1 MNGLAARMAHACYR
15 IILMIASRIACYI
28 PSRAMYSDKSL
39 AQRLHARTLDKE
51 IANLTQRLL
60 ATSDADQAAKIAG
73 DLIAAIR
80 DRIDKLRNAT

>member
-1 MNGLAARMAHACYR
+1 
-15 IILMIASRIACYI
+15 MIALALTCYI

-39 AQRLHARTLDKE
+39 AQRLRARTLDKE

-80 DRIDKLRNAT
+80 DRIDKLRNTT